1 MTHHR
6 NTRHI
11 AAISLVLLIA
21 LSSVL
26 GAVNGVVI
34 CFYPKGDKRPPVE
47 LLSHDVSEAGVECV
61 VPEMPIF
68 GSKYPSCTDLLLKSA
83 DWLLVRPVT
92 LKSGDVLFT
101 KVTRGKH
108 ITPVTS
114 FLPEIPGSWG
124 LIRRLNHVESTAEL
138 VSRVIVL
145 RL

>member
-6 NTRHI
+6 NIQLI
-11 AAISLVLLIA
+11 ATISLALLIA

-34 CFYPKGDKRPPVE
+34 CFYPEGDKQPPVE
-47 LLSHDVSEAGVECV
+47 LLSHDAFEAGVECV
-61 VPEMPIF
+61 VPKMPIF
-68 GSKYPSCTDLLLKSA
+68 GSKYPSCTDLVLKSA

-101 KVTRGKH
+101 KITPARY
-108 ITPVTS
+108 ITPVAS
-114 FLPEIPGSWG
+114 FLPEMPGLWG
-124 LIRRLNHVESTAEL
+124 LVLRLNHVEPTAEL
-138 VSRVIVL
+138 VSRIIVL